1 MDEKAWSAVME
12 SSMERETV
20 ADGIC
25 AALWVFVDCAGNSH
39 SQRGVMFILYK
50 YSLMN
55 YLTFIAFT
63 IFCPFDL
70 LDNDLSKYLIIL
82 MAQ

>member
-1 MDEKAWSAVME
+1 MMDEKAWSEVME

-39 SQRGVMFILYK
+39 S
-50 YSLMN
+50 
-55 YLTFIAFT
+55 
-63 IFCPFDL
+63 
-70 LDNDLSKYLIIL
+70 
-82 MAQ
+82 